1 MTSNTYKCDS
11 CNKYFS
17 SIKGLSMHLNYHPE
31 CRQKSYQSVT
41 SQLSMNKTVQ
51 HEQKKRKIESL
62 NLDNNSTTNNV
73 LDDHTVEDEFSNDS
87 VNEPFAYSNDS
98 RVEIMLLKLLNNIG
112 APHYAFKDLME
123 WAHDAYISGYKF
135 SPKCS
140 SYQQQINK
148 VEKWLNLSKC
158 RPFQKQVNLPPDDLQ
173 LQVTCFPF
181 IPMLESLFNDPE
193 INHECNLV
201 INTKDPFSQYKSK
214 NGSLGEVNSG
224 NWY

>member
-1 MTSNTYKCDS
+1 MK
-11 CNKYFS
+11 
-17 SIKGLSMHLNYHPE
+17 
-31 CRQKSYQSVT
+31 
-41 SQLSMNKTVQ
+41 
-51 HEQKKRKIESL
+51 
-62 NLDNNSTTNNV
+62 
-73 LDDHTVEDEFSNDS
+73 
-87 VNEPFAYSNDS
+87 EPFAYSNDS

-135 SPKCS
+135 TPKRS

-148 VEKWLNLSKC
+148 IEKWLNLSQC
-158 RPFQKQVNLPPDDLQ
+158 RPFQKQVNLPPDELE

-201 INTKDPFSQYKSK
+201 INTDDPFSKYKSK

-224 NWY
+224 NWYQQAYKNMVTNPVDDFLCPIIFSMDKTTISNMSSLHVYAVMFTTTIFDLKVIFCCYVGFNCI